1 MEERVEVRKVPHA
14 VEEIEIS
21 KVQTQDTEV
30 VSDTVRKDQVD
41 IEEPVSSGGQRPD

>member
-30 VSDTVRKDQVD
+30 VSDTVRDDQVGR
-41 IEEPVSSGGQRPD
+41 SSPRPGSTV